1 MSALKCTKCGCIYP
15 YDMDNCPT
23 CNTAKTSA
31 TTKTLPSKQCNNTYN
46 RTREE
51 RKRDYLSHDKIF
63 LVSCSACNK
72 EISNQAEICPHCGQ
86 TTGIHI
92 CPKCKSS
99 NTKVIS
105 GTSKAVSVALFG
117 IFAANKVKSNFQC
130 NKCGHKF

>member
-1 MSALKCTKCGCIYP
+1 MKNKNTKLCTNCSRSYP
-15 YDMDNCPT
+15 ERLWSCPY
-23 CNTAKTSA
+23 CKQPDEQKQKELDELHEYNMIHHPELYSNLTSC
-31 TTKTLPSKQCNNTYN
+31 T
-46 RTREE
+46 
-51 RKRDYLSHDKIF
+51 
-63 LVSCSACNK
+63 ACNK
-72 EISNQAEICPHCGQ
+72 EISNQAETCPHCGQ